1 NLVNSRRW
9 DARSLDISEDCNL
22 LSRRKSRGQRPLQ
35 REGVSVRLHD
45 RKDAGTGGYVPRRAA
60 ATTAATTAGAK
71 ASNRPDGVRV
81 GAFHNRRQRFA
92 LNESDPVGKSHQAWI
107 ALRQDG
113 AAHLERDLQEE
124 AVHHR
129 HFHALEIE
137 APGDS
142 RLLLVA
148 ELR

>member
-1 NLVNSRRW
+1 
-9 DARSLDISEDCNL
+9 
-22 LSRRKSRGQRPLQ
+22 

-45 RKDAGTGGYVPRRAA
+45 RKDAWTGGYVPRRAA
-60 ATTAATTAGAK
+60 ATTAGAD

-81 GAFHNRRQRFA
+81 GAFHKRGQRFA
-92 LNESDPVGKSHQAWI
+92 PIESDPVAKSHQAWI
-107 ALRQDG
+107 AFRQDG

-129 HFHALEIE
+129 YFHALEIE
-137 APGDS
+137 VRGDS

-148 ELR
+148 K